1 MIGYISDSPVCDPW
15 SPSSYVIYHNFC
27 KGANFFIIP
36 ITICLIFFFT
46 KWQNFLGPDFFILI
60 FYHNEDSKNALLML
74 IINKTLIIEL

>member
-36 ITICLIFFFT
+36 ITICLIFLQSGKT
-46 KWQNFLGPDFFILI
+46 LGPDFFTRTEIPG
-60 FYHNEDSKNALLML
+60 F
-74 IINKTLIIEL
+74 

>member
-36 ITICLIFFFT
+36 SILLKSNDNFSEDVIKPICIE
-46 KWQNFLGPDFFILI
+46 DF
-60 FYHNEDSKNALLML
+60 
-74 IINKTLIIEL
+74 TLIRYKSLF